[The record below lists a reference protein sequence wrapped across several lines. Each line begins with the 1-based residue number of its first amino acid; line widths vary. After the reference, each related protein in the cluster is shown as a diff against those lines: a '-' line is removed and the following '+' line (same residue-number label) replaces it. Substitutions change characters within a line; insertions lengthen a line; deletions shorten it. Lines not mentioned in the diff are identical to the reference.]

1 MSNYGATAIGFVIKE
16 QEQIKAD
23 LISLAQDPIC
33 FGPDE
38 DVSAYAPLGMFIEL
52 VSRSY
57 SEIWQAVESNYN
69 ESYLETATGISLDRL
84 VRLKGIKRKKLKQ
97 KKSIL

>member
-1 MSNYGATAIGFVIKE
+1 M
-16 QEQIKAD
+16 
-23 LISLAQDPIC
+23 ISLAQDPI

-38 DVSAYAPLGMFIEL
+38 DVSPHAPLGMFIEL
-52 VSRSY
+52 VSRSQ

-84 VRLKGIKRKKLKQ
+84 VRLKESNEKKLKQ